1 MKDKLILLVGASGT
15 GKTTIAKELEKEDYN
30 IIHSYTNRKP
40 REPNEWGHT
49 FENLYSIE
57 VSNVF
62 VGVENGVDPDSQ
74 DFKCIDIDDMIAY
87 FNDYDKN
94 EHYFAT
100 FEQYQGK
107 GTSIY
112 IVDPEGAEMV
122 KENVEDAEIVT
133 ILLTTDK
140 SERIYRLI
148 NRMKPYEETFGK
160 IMRGNKKEKAEAMS
174 ITSPVM
180 DRIESDRVIFSTVKC
195 DYAIDANRDLK
206 EVLEDVIRVIGG

>member
-1 MKDKLILLVGASGT
+1 MGLVRRGVLIVKDKLILLVGASGT
-15 GKTTIAKELEKEDYN
+15 GKTTIAKELEGKGYN
-30 IIHSYTNRKP
+30 IIHSYTT
-40 REPNEWGHT
+40 RERREDDEWGHIFIDPLT
-49 FENLYSIE
+49 PMYLENTK
-57 VSNVF
+57 
-62 VGVENGVDPDSQ
+62 NGVIVHPYE
-74 DFKCIDIDDMIAY
+74 KEAIAY
-87 FNDYDKN
+87 KKLYG
-94 EHYFAT
+94 EIYFAT
-100 FEQYQGK
+100 KDQYQGK
-107 GTSIY
+107 GASIY

-140 SERIYRLI
+140 HERVYRLI
-148 NRMKPYEETFGK
+148 NRIKSYEETFGK

-195 DYAIDANRDLK
+195 DYAIDANRDLE